1 VAIER
6 GTPRREARG
15 PTRLLRPAHL
25 MQNLGVASVLMVS
38 RTRSVVES
46 GDWRIDVVEG
56 ALRRAHVVQ
65 YLEVEFVSVSKIASM
80 IEREMSWLGSAKK

>member
-1 VAIER
+1 
-6 GTPRREARG
+6 
-15 PTRLLRPAHL
+15 
-25 MQNLGVASVLMVS
+25 
-38 RTRSVVES
+38 VES

-80 IEREMSWLGSAKK
+80 IEREMSWLGSAKKYIGGASRLWVWFVGTKVSTSPSLTSTCFTSSSL